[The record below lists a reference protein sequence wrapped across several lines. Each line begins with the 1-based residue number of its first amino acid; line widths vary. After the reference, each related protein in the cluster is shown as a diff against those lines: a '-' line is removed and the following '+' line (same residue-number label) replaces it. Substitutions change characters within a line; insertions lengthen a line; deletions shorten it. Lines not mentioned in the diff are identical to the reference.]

1 MIQRATRKSARS
13 LRGVL
18 GHALPILVP
27 HVREGFEDRAASI
40 QAQLDRVRLDFDYML
55 DGDMV
60 DIDDHVLERWFSG
73 EMKAVS
79 AQTSCAVKHL
89 LCYERMVR
97 EEWPAALMLED
108 DALLTDD
115 FIAVVEGVV
124 AELERDHRLLDPWY
138 VSLENSHLRFVRGAD
153 RNRGQYLYA
162 TEKGRCTGGYMI
174 NLAMARSVLAAAEGG
189 GLAIPIDLFID
200 ELLPRDD
207 VQAFWCEPTVVEQ
220 GSHSGV
226 FASSLLGHGKGLV
239 RRAVWTYRKTLR
251 RVKYRFA

>member
-1 MIQRATRKSARS
+1 MGR
-13 LRGVL
+13 
-18 GHALPILVP
+18 ALPILVP

-73 EMKAVS
+73 EMK
-79 AQTSCAVKHL
+79 
-89 LCYERMVR
+89 
-97 EEWPAALMLED
+97 
-108 DALLTDD
+108 
-115 FIAVVEGVV
+115 GVV
-124 AELERDHRLLDPWY
+124 AELERDHRLLEPCY

-162 TEKGRCTGGYMI
+162 TEKGRCTGGYII
-174 NLAMARSVLAAAEGG
+174 NLAMARAILAAAEGG

-226 FASSLLGHGKGLV
+226 FSSSVDGHRKGLV
-239 RRAVWTYRKTLR
+239 RRVVWTYRKALR
-251 RVKYRFA
+251 RVKYRLA